1 MIGFKI
7 IQKAVWSM
15 EEDRPV
21 LRFDVIKFHEGS
33 KSEMFRKTGFLSED
47 SARRYIEFY
56 TQGIA
61 DVEVYSQVSE
71 VVGKGL
77 ARDDKTV

>member
-1 MIGFKI
+1 
-7 IQKAVWSM
+7 M

-21 LRFDVIKFHEGS
+21 LRFDVVKFSEGS
-33 KSEMFRKTGFLSED
+33 RSEMFRKTGFLSED

-56 TQGIA
+56 VQGIA
-61 DVEVYSQVSE
+61 DVEVYSIVSE
-71 VVGKGL
+71 AMERRL